1 MRTQPN
7 SYRDT
12 SFFIRRG
19 VLSPTR
25 LALISLIVFGLAF
38 ALGYTATA
46 KAPNMVKSMLP
57 GSLVQSPLIEP
68 VPIHPILP
76 LLHLTAAIEPVVYTD
91 RPNYFPGET
100 ALITGSGFSP
110 GEVVTLQVRHAD
122 DTAEGGTGHEPWSV
136 VADSFGNFTTSWFVD
151 PDDSAGSTF
160 LLTATGNSSGLVA
173 ETTFT
178 DGSANLDGCANGDF
192 GAPELCTGAN
202 WENGNLNAG
211 KSHYF
216 EGDSVPYRTIF
227 ENLTAGNTYTITIE
241 YDTTQGGDHAFDYLT
256 SFDRTEPTPGN
267 DPCTRKVGGSV
278 VTICDPL
285 TSVTTPIPIDPNVTA
300 GQDGNLGTPG
310 DNITQIPGVFTLF
323 NGNALSVLNPGSA
336 YTLSGTYAGN
346 SSTSLKVQF
355 TATSNIAVLA
365 WGAHI
370 STRLDWGTANSAIA
384 INGSPYH
391 IRLTQIVCSGAGEQC
406 NVGNQD
412 HQLAAGAV
420 FFPIQLT
427 VIKETN
433 PDDAQVKQ
441 FNYTTTGND
450 LGPFSLT
457 PPNGTTPAQ
466 TQFSLLDTTQ
476 RTVTESD
483 PHAAAPQFNLTGL
496 SCSQTDG
503 GLGVGSLSSDTGT
516 RTVTFTPKEGQF
528 ISCTFTNTED
538 FEVTRG
544 KIKIVKQTLP
554 DGSAQSFSF
563 TANYDANGFSLTDGQ
578 SNTSGSLVT
587 SANGGGPYTV
597 SEGAVAGWTSDG
609 GVCDHNSTPGNIA
622 VVAGE
627 TTTCTFTNTQTPK
640 LTVIKHVINNN
651 GGAKTAADFTVNVT
665 ATNPSS
671 SSFAGAESPGTTIT
685 LDAGSYSVDE
695 GAHVGYDK
703 TLSADCSGTIA
714 PGDNKTCTITN
725 DDQPAHLIVIKHV
738 INNNGGGKTAA
749 DFTTTITGVN
759 TANPSAAGA
768 ESPGVDN
775 TLTSVGSY
783 SVDEGAHVGYDKT
796 LSADCSG
803 TIALGETKTCTI
815 TNDDQPAHLIVIKH
829 VINNNGGGK
838 SAADFT
844 TTITGVNTANPSA
857 PGAESPGVDNTL
869 TSVGS
874 YSVDEGA
881 HVGYDKTLSADC
893 SGTIALGETKT
904 CTITNDDQ
912 AAKLIVIKHVIN
924 DNGGTATA
932 ANFTLDS
939 GGSNDTP
946 DDFAGAESPGTEV
959 TLNAGSYNVTESGPS
974 GYTASFSADCSGT
987 IANGQTKTCTVTNDD
1002 KAAKLIVIKHVIN
1015 NNGGTATAANF
1026 TLDSGGTND
1035 SPDDFAGAE
1044 SPGTEVTL
1052 DAGSYNVTE
1061 TGPSGYTAS
1070 FSAYCS
1076 GTIAN
1081 GQTKTCTVTNDDQAA
1096 KLIVIK
1102 HVIND
1107 NGGTATAAN
1116 FTLDSGGTNDTPD
1129 DFAGAESPGTQVTL
1143 DAGSYNVTETGP
1155 SGYAASF
1162 SAYCSGTIANG
1173 QTKTCTV
1180 TNNDISPTLRVIKD
1194 VVPDSDTG
1202 SRFNLQIDGVTA
1214 GANVGDGGTTGFVPV
1229 NAGNHTVGETAG
1241 TATTLSDYTTVIG
1254 GDCAANGTVSLA
1266 LAQNKTCTIT
1276 NTKKGM
1282 AQIVKTVSGQP
1293 PPAGQSFT
1301 FELRQGASTVSD
1313 GTVLESKNTDASG
1326 NINFTT
1332 KLVAGDT
1339 YQMCEWVFPGWNTNL
1354 IGDGP
1359 LFVPNSIIP
1368 PSLPNPNVN
1377 NLTVCTNFTVQPG
1390 QTRTFNVNNTPPPGG
1405 RALTIGFWKNWAS
1418 CANSNGKGQKNTLDL
1433 ALGIASAIT
1442 TNPPGG
1448 LVGSAQNPGSLWPN
1462 YAATWYLVL
1471 KGNPAS
1477 TPNNILNA
1485 PDCSRAVNLL
1495 NKSTTDGKKKMSSD
1509 PLFNMTAQ
1517 LVGAELNRFMGAGIS
1532 GTTIINIDRAVLLN
1546 GKYKFDGLT
1555 YSPKL
1560 TTADANT
1567 ANCLATQLD
1576 NYNNGNPVAL
1586 CP

>member
-7 SYRDT
+7 TYRHT
-12 SFFIRRG
+12 SFFNHRG

-25 LALISLIVFGLAF
+25 LVLISLIVFGLAF

-46 KAPNMVKSMLP
+46 KAPNMVKSILP

-76 LLHLTAAIEPVVYTD
+76 LLHLTAAVAPVVYTD
-91 RPNYFPGET
+91 KPNYFPGET

-110 GEVVTLQVRHAD
+110 GEVVTLQVTHAD
-122 DTAEGGTGHEPWSV
+122 DTAEGGAGHEPWSV

-192 GAPELCTGAN
+192 GAPLQCTGAN

-216 EGDSVPYRTIF
+216 EGDSVPYRTIL

-256 SFDRTEPTPGN
+256 SFDRTEHTPGN
-267 DPCTRKVGGSV
+267 NPCTRKVGGSV
-278 VTICDPL
+278 LTICDPNV
-285 TSVTTPIPIDPNVTA
+285 SVTTPIPVDPNVTA
-300 GQDGNLGTPG
+300 GQDGIPSG
-310 DNITQIPGVFTLF
+310 DDITQIPGVFTLF
-323 NGNALSVLNPGSA
+323 NGNALSVLNPGNA

-355 TATSNIAVLA
+355 TATSDIAVLA

-427 VIKETN
+427 IIKETN

-441 FNYTTTGND
+441 FNYTTTGNN
-450 LGPFSLT
+450 LSAFSLT

-483 PHAAAPQFNLTGL
+483 PHATAPQFTLTGL
-496 SCSQTDG
+496 SCNQTDG
-503 GLGVGSLSSDTGT
+503 GLGVGSLSTDTGT
-516 RTVTFTPKEGQF
+516 RTVTFTPKEGQS
-528 ISCTFTNTED
+528 ISCTFTNEED
-538 FEVTRG
+538 FNVTRG

-554 DGSAQSFSF
+554 DGSPQSFSF

-578 SNTSGSLVT
+578 SNTSAPLVT

-597 SEGAVAGWTSDG
+597 SEGAVTGWTSDG
-609 GVCDHNSTPGNIA
+609 GVCDHNSTPSNIA

-640 LTVIKHVINNN
+640 LTVIKHVINDN
-651 GGAKTAADFTVNVT
+651 GGTKTASDFTVNVT

-671 SSFAGAESPGTTIT
+671 SSFPGAESPGTTIT

-695 GAHVGYDK
+695 GAHAGYAK

-725 DDQPAHLIVIKHV
+725 ND
-738 INNNGGGKTAA
+738 
-749 DFTTTITGVN
+749 
-759 TANPSAAGA
+759 
-768 ESPGVDN
+768 
-775 TLTSVGSY
+775 
-783 SVDEGAHVGYDKT
+783 
-796 LSADCSG
+796 
-803 TIALGETKTCTI
+803 IA
-815 TNDDQPAHLIVIKH
+815 P
-829 VINNNGGGK
+829 
-838 SAADFT
+838 
-844 TTITGVNTANPSA
+844 
-857 PGAESPGVDNTL
+857 
-869 TSVGS
+869 
-874 YSVDEGA
+874 
-881 HVGYDKTLSADC
+881 
-893 SGTIALGETKT
+893 
-904 CTITNDDQ
+904 
-912 AAKLIVIKHVIN
+912 KLIVIKHVIN

-939 GGSNDTP
+939 GGANDTP
-946 DDFAGAESPGTEV
+946 DNFAGAESPGTEV
-959 TLNAGSYNVTESGPS
+959 TLDAGSYNVTESGPSGYTASFSADCSGSIAVGDTKTCTVTNDDQAAKLIVIKHVINDNGGSATAANFTLDSGGSNDTPDNFAGAESPGTEVTLDAGSYNVTESGPS

-1002 KAAKLIVIKHVIN
+1002 QAAKLIVIKHVINDNGGTATAANFTLDSGGANDTPDNFAGAESPGTEVTLDAGSYNVTESGPSGYTASFSADCSGTIGNGQTKTCTVTNDDQAAKLIVIKHVIN

-1035 SPDDFAGAE
+1035 SPDNFAGAE

-1116 FTLDSGGTNDTPD
+1116 FTLDSGGANDTPD

-1155 SGYAASF
+1155 AGYAASF

-1194 VVPDSDTG
+1194 VVPDSDTS

-1214 GANVGDGGTTGFVPV
+1214 GANVGDNGSTGFVPV

-1241 TATTLSDYTTVIG
+1241 TATSLSDYTSVIG

-1332 KLVAGDT
+1332 KLVAGQT

-1354 IGDGP
+1354 VGDGP

-1368 PSLPNPNVN
+1368 PALPNPNVN

-1418 CANSNGKGQKNTLDL
+1418 CANSNGKGQKPMLDL
-1433 ALGIASAIT
+1433 GLGIASAIT

-1448 LVGSAQNPGSLWPN
+1448 LVASAQNPGSLWPN
-1462 YAATWYLVL
+1462 YAATWYLIL
-1471 KGNPAS
+1471 KGDPTS
-1477 TPNNILNA
+1477 TANNIKPA
-1485 PDCSRAVNLL
+1485 PDCSKAENLL
-1495 NKSTTDGKKKMSSD
+1495 DKTTVDGKKKMSSD

-1517 LVGAELNRFMGAGIS
+1517 LLAAELNRFMGAGIS
-1532 GTTIINIDRAVLLN
+1532 GTTIMNIDRSVLLN
-1546 GKYKFDGLT
+1546 GKYKFDGLSYT
-1555 YSPKL
+1555 PKL

-1567 ANCLATQLD
+1567 ANCLGTQLD
-1576 NYNNGNPVAL
+1576 NYNNGRPVSL